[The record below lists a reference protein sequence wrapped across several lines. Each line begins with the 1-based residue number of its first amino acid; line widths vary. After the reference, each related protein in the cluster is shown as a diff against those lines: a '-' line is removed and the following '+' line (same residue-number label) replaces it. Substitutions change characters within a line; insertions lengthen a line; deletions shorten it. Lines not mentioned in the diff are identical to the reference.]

1 MSRISLSGFDK
12 ELERRIRELARKES
26 VSLNE
31 AALLLMRRGAGLSE
45 YSQTKLPIADA
56 LDEFIGRWSPADER
70 RLLQRIAPF
79 EAVDEARWKGGFCST
94 PTPPLRCSLG
104 ISAELRASS
113 SRMLARKRAS
123 LPLTQ

>member
-70 RLLQRIAPF
+70 RLLQSIAPF
-79 EAVDEARWKGGFCST
+79 EAVDEALWK
-94 PTPPLRCSLG
+94 
-104 ISAELRASS
+104 
-113 SRMLARKRAS
+113 
-123 LPLTQ
+123 